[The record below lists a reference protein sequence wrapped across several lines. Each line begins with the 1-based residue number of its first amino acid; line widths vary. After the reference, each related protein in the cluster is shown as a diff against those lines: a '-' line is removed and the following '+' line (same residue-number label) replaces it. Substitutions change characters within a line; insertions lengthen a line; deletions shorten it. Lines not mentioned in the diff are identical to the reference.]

1 MLMGCFARHAV
12 WVALLVPWA
21 GSAVA
26 AELKVPADYATIQA
40 AIDAA
45 DPARNDTVLVAPG
58 TYRGNIILRN
68 NIILRGEET
77 ARTVLESATADPVIE
92 IDGQSGGTVR
102 NFTFINADISIQVQ
116 NSTGIVI
123 ANNVF
128 NLDAE
133 DRDNLALNVV
143 DTSALTLEYNTFY
156 NNATALQSLS
166 TALTVRKNIFSENTT
181 VLAQNSLT
189 GAVSFNC
196 VFNNS
201 LSGSSQ
207 VTGDPLFVAPTLRDF
222 HLKEDSPCI
231 DAAGSGTDVIDDTA
245 ADIGAYGG
253 DKAEGRPFPVQ
264 GLKASDVSA
273 DPDTGPFAIKLE
285 WDANRHYLVTHS
297 TKPGGYDVHYKQKIS
312 GAPYNGND
320 ANGGANPSPIIVAA
334 SGVAPTITLNDLAPD
349 TTTVPTSPVLLS
361 VTPSNQTLDVTW
373 APVADN
379 DLLDYQLSYD
389 DGTGPLTVDVGNRT
403 AWRLT
408 GLQNNTSYNI
418 SVVARARTKYF
429 FAVDTFDSTTEK
441 NTSVL
446 STEVML
452 RLGPVRASL
461 PSNVLPGLPERVIPV
476 PALPDEGCFI
486 ATAAYGYYSAPQ
498 VQVLRDFR
506 DRYLLTN
513 APGQAFVAWYY
524 AHSPAWADVIR
535 QHEML
540 RTVARVALYP
550 LVLGATL
557 LTQAS
562 PLVMA
567 LLSLALLLASGAWF
581 ARRRAGRD
589 AQRGAVA

>member
-1 MLMGCFARHAV
+1 MTMCRFACG
-12 WVALLVPWA
+12 VALAASLVWA
-21 GSAVA
+21 GTALA
-26 AELKVPADYATIQA
+26 AELKVPADYDTIQQ

-45 DPARNDTVLVAPG
+45 NPDRRDTVLVAPG
-58 TYRGNIILRN
+58 TYRGNITLRN
-68 NIILRGEET
+68 NVILRGEET
-77 ARTVLESATADPVIE
+77 ARTLLESANSSPVIT
-92 IDGQSGGTVR
+92 INGQSEGTVR
-102 NFTFINADISIQVQ
+102 NFTFINADIGIQVQ

-143 DTSALTLEYNTFY
+143 DTSAVTLEYNTFY

-166 TALTVRKNIFSENTT
+166 TALIVRKNIFSENTT

-189 GAVSFNC
+189 GPVSFNC

-201 LSGSSQ
+201 LSGSSH

-231 DAAGSGTDVIDDTA
+231 DAAGSGTDVIDDTD

-273 DPDTGPFAIKLE
+273 DPDAGPFAIKLE

-297 TKPGGYDVHYKQKIS
+297 TKPGGYDVHYKQNVS

-349 TTTVPTSPVLLS
+349 TATVPTAPVLLG

-373 APVADN
+373 APVVDN
-379 DLLDYQLSYD
+379 DLLDYQLIYD
-389 DGTGPLTVDVGNRT
+389 DGTGPVTVDVGNRT
-403 AWRLT
+403 TWRLT
-408 GLQNNTSYNI
+408 GLQNGTPYNI

-429 FAVDTFDSTTEK
+429 FAVDAFDSTTDK
-441 NTSVL
+441 NTSAL

-476 PALPDEGCFI
+476 PELPDEGCFI

-506 DRYLLTN
+506 DRYLQTN
-513 APGQAFVAWYY
+513 APGRAFVAWYY
-524 AHSPAWADVIR
+524 AHSPAWADFVR
-535 QHEML
+535 QHDTL
-540 RTVARVALYP
+540 RAVVRVALYP
-550 LVLGATL
+550 LVLGASF

-562 PLVMA
+562 PVVMA
-567 LLSLALLLASGAWF
+567 LGLIVLLLGACAWL
-581 ARRRAGRD
+581 AHRRLLRANQGGI
-589 AQRGAVA
+589 AP